1 MQLKRAWE
9 GAQRRRVENRTLE
22 RISKKIESTPFIMA
36 TVLVVALYALLSLN
50 NIGNISYA
58 DIICR
63 RESLSIE
70 PNAASSNA
78 ALVSD
83 ASCAFGWGIT
93 RHPDLPWFG

>member
-9 GAQRRRVENRTLE
+9 GAQRRRVENRPLE

-36 TVLVVALYALLSLN
+36 TVLVVALYALLSHK

-58 DIICR
+58 DIICY

-78 ALVSD
+78 VLVSD
-83 ASCAFGWGIT
+83 ASRAIGWGIIT
-93 RHPDLPWFG
+93 HPDVP